1 MSRTAISCGD
11 NNERAVCAVAHRT
24 RVGSEPPAV
33 GIAAGFF
40 FIFACLWVVGAN
52 TPNNTQLAAGQR
64 CGGVQGGAAVLP
76 RACWRLLLLLL
87 PKRQSPLS
95 SCCSFFVFVF
105 FSHPRI
111 THCLRGAEMLAAP
124 VGSPSGLP
132 PRSSIP
138 LAFPPPNQC
147 DLLLFACFI
156 VVLLFV
162 WCAKHCSSATPQA
175 SGMGK

>member
-40 FIFACLWVVGAN
+40 YFCLLVGSRGQHPEQHAACGGA
-52 TPNNTQLAAGQR
+52 TVRGCSGRGRRSPSRVLAAA
-64 CGGVQGGAAVLP
+64 AAVASKKAVSTFFML
-76 RACWRLLLLLL
+76 
-87 PKRQSPLS
+87 
-95 SCCSFFVFVF
+95 FVFCF